1 MPSPVESVMAM
12 FLMSLN
18 NFGNIYEAF
27 SRTEH
32 EAVAKVA
39 ITQNLVIIPH
49 LMEISEQVLFVIYMA
64 IVAILLINMLI
75 AMVSST

>member
-32 EAVAKVA
+32 EVVAKVPNNQE
-39 ITQNLVIIPH
+39 IFYKQVIH
-49 LMEISEQVLFVIYMA
+49 H
-64 IVAILLINMLI
+64 N
-75 AMVSST
+75 